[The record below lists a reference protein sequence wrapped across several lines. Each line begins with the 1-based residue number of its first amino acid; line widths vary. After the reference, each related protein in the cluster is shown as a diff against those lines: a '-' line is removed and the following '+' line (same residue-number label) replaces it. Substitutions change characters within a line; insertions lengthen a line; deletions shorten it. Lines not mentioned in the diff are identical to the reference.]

1 LAFGSGCHN
10 EFFFLNSS
18 WREMTNEMSFKV
30 KGKVIGSGESA
41 VIEMEKGFIQAVHSS
56 LASSDGIIGSG
67 DLWLGPAFFDIQ
79 VNGFAGVDLNSGRVT
94 LEELEQVMVKLREK
108 GVALFCPT
116 IITNS
121 FEHMAACFRAIAQ
134 VCHNSRIA
142 QAIPA
147 LHMEGPYISPQEGP
161 RGAHPLEHIRTP
173 SWDEFQR
180 LQECAQGLIGMLTLA
195 PELDGAIS
203 LTEKLTDSGV
213 AVAIGH
219 TAAGSK
225 DIQAAIR
232 AGAKSSTHLGNGSHA
247 VIPRHDNYIWEQLA
261 SDELWASFIV
271 DGHHL
276 PPSVVKCLV
285 RAKGINRSILTSD
298 AIVAAGMP
306 PGKYRLGDTEVVVS
320 PELRVERA
328 DTAGSGYLAGSAL
341 DLLRGVENVVRF
353 TGVSLEEAI
362 RMASLNPATLMG
374 ITERLGKIEAGR
386 EANLIVFQWDEVTK
400 RLSLKYT
407 IHQGEVVYKA

>member
-1 LAFGSGCHN
+1 
-10 EFFFLNSS
+10 
-18 WREMTNEMSFKV
+18 MSFKV
-30 KGKVIGSGESA
+30 KGKVIGSGELA
-41 VIEMEKGFIQAVHSS
+41 VIEMEKGFIQTVHNT
-56 LASSDGIIGSG
+56 LGGSERITG
-67 DLWLGPAFFDIQ
+67 PDDLWLAPAFFDIQ
-79 VNGFAGVDLNSGRVT
+79 VNGFAGVDLNSGRT
-94 LEELEQVMVKLREK
+94 TPDELEQVIMKLREK
-108 GVALFCPT
+108 GVVLFCPT

-134 VCHNSRIA
+134 ACRNTKIA
-142 QAIPA
+142 KAIPA

-161 RGAHPLEHIRTP
+161 RGAHPLQHIRTP

-180 LQECAQGLIGMLTLA
+180 FQECAEGLIGMLTLA
-195 PELDGAIS
+195 PEGDGAIP
-203 LTEKLTDSGV
+203 LIEKLVDSGI

-219 TAAGSK
+219 TAAGRK
-225 DIQAAIR
+225 EIQAAIS
-232 AGAKSSTHLGNGSHA
+232 AGAKCSTHLGNGSHA
-247 VIPRHDNYIWEQLA
+247 LVPRHDNYIWEQLA

-276 PPSVVKCLV
+276 PPSVVKCLI
-285 RAKGINRSILTSD
+285 RAKGISRSILTSD
-298 AIVAAGMP
+298 AIAAAGMR

-362 RMASLNPATLMG
+362 RMASSNPAALMG
-374 ITERLGKIEAGR
+374 IPERLGKIEAGR
-386 EANLIVFQWDEVTK
+386 EANLILFQWDEQTK
-400 RLSLKYT
+400 CLSLKYT
-407 IHQGEVVYKA
+407 IHAGEVVYKS